1 MIKTII
7 TVLFTFLFL
16 TPLQIFS
23 QSEQEELPL
32 ITILNQIQEQFD
44 CNFTYAD
51 EDIIKIKVN
60 LPPGNL
66 NLKET
71 IQYLERNTS
80 IDYTFLSKKNIV
92 LSLKT
97 KKIEICGILRSLVD
111 NKVLSN
117 AVIQVK
123 NNVAISN
130 EQGAFSLTVED
141 INQWIKINFIGYK
154 ALRLPVKDFANRP
167 CKTIVLTPEVQ
178 YLSEVILNDYLV
190 KGINKKSDGSIIID
204 YNDFGIIPGLIEPD
218 LLQTIQ
224 ALPGVLSVEETVSD
238 INVRGGTNDQN
249 LILWDGVKMYQS
261 GHFFGLIS
269 AFNPYL
275 TKNVQLVKNGSSAS
289 YGDGVSSV
297 IAMNTT
303 NQINK
308 KLDASIGVNMI
319 SIDGYIDTPLGEK
332 SSIQVSARKSISEVV
347 ETPTYNQF
355 FDKVFQDSEVT
366 NTIQNISNTD
376 QEFSFYDI
384 SLRWLYQ
391 LGPKDLLKV
400 NLITMRN
407 DLVFEENALI
417 DQINISRESSAKQ
430 NNSAGSISYQRNWN
444 NMFRSEVLIYGTNYD
459 LQTINFDIIND
470 QRLLQENEVLES
482 GVKINTLL
490 KLNTNFNLRS
500 GYQFNETGISNLR
513 DVNNPTFLDFTKEVI
528 RTNSIFSE
536 VEFKSKNSNTHFNFG
551 LRLNHFDK
559 FNTYLLEPR
568 ISINHRF
575 NNHFTIEALG
585 ELKSQVTSQIIES
598 QNDFLGVE
606 NRKWVL
612 ANNDSIPTIK
622 SQQIS
627 LGISF
632 NHNNWLV
639 SADAYY
645 KNVDGIITQS
655 QGFQNQLEFERS
667 HGSYTVK
674 GIDFLINKRFKNF
687 GTWFSYSYAE
697 NDYTFNTLSERDFPN
712 NIDIRHNVN
721 LALTYTKKNFKFS
734 TGINWHSGKPTTGPD
749 MGNEI
754 ANDGTINYLHPNSDT
769 LEDYFRW
776 DTSATY
782 NFKLSNKIAGMVGA
796 SIWNILSQENIVNN
810 YYRTNSDNTI
820 EEVQQFG
827 LGFTPN
833 LVFRI
838 NF

>member
-71 IQYLERNTS
+71 IQYLERNTP

-97 KKIEICGILRSLVD
+97 KKIEICGVLRSLVD

-130 EQGAFSLTVED
+130 EQGEFSLTLED

-297 IAMNTT
+297 IAMNTI